1 MSSGIA
7 AATQTSDHLVE
18 ESATDAYV
26 GWSTPL
32 GRSVMVRG
40 RGGALPLS
48 ATASGAAGSF
58 SWGAPGSKP
67 IELARA
73 ILFDACGDAAL
84 ARDLSLAFTWQ
95 VVGSLPL
102 DYFCLPRGEVEE
114 WIAAQPLR

>member
-7 AATQTSDHLVE
+7 VATQTSDHLVE
-18 ESATDAYV
+18 EFATEAYV

-48 ATASGAAGSF
+48 ATATGAPGSF
-58 SWGAPGSKP
+58 SWGTPGSKP
-67 IELARA
+67 VELARA
-73 ILFDACGDAAL
+73 ILFDVCGDAEL

-102 DYFCLPRGEVEE
+102 DYFRLPRGEVEE
-114 WIAAQPLR
+114 WIAAQRLR